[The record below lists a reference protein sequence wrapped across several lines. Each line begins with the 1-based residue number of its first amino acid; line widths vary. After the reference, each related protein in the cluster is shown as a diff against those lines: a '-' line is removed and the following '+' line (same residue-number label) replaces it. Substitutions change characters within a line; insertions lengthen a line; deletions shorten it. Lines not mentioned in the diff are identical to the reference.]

1 MVEAV
6 RIEPEAKVPVGRPRH
21 SRFLNSA
28 WRRRFNFLAAQD
40 GGGRLSEALL
50 QPLEKG
56 GDDSA
61 VADAVG
67 SCRPGVHSYGCGFP
81 GAGAGS
87 DGERRGGAER
97 VQLEPPAAGPVDGGI
112 VSQLS
117 RVGKGARKLWKG
129 NAGRR
134 ACQPF
139 LS

>member
-6 RIEPEAKVPVGRPRH
+6 RIEPEAKVAVGPPHH

-28 WRRRFNFLAAQD
+28 WWRPFNFLVAQD
-40 GGGRLSEALL
+40 GGGRLSKALL

-56 GDDSA
+56 GDNSA
-61 VADAVG
+61 VGDAVG
-67 SCRPGVHSYGCGFP
+67 SCRPGVHPYGCGFP

-87 DGERRGGAER
+87 DGEPRGGAER

-112 VSQLS
+112 VSQPS